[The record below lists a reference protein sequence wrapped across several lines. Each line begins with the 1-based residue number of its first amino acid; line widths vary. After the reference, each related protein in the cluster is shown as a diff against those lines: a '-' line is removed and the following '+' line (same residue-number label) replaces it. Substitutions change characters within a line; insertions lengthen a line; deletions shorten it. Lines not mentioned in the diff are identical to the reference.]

1 MVAFSTLAGSRLRW
15 GPGTFAVGPVGTG
28 RARGLTA
35 WDGFTS
41 RGKWSKKGSRG
52 RMLHAEPWLAD
63 WFLSL
68 RRLTWS
74 LPPGV
79 GAREGIP
86 FRLLAILNSHHE
98 LLSPED
104 IRLAF
109 LFVVRELCFIHLYTP
124 GPNTKPDTATADK
137 PTLPINQHPS
147 DSMPPQRQ
155 QQHVDQIHIYIR
167 MFCGSLCGFGLLM
180 LTGTSSL
187 NWVQFLVIKN
197 GLELYAGLWI
207 TCNHELCWSHTPKSP
222 YYLQFSRAFFLIS
235 VFATLVALVWLI
247 SSCLSRRGSITT
259 NLDLKVYWHA
269 KDALEPDLLWTYHI
283 NWWSDFLYMFSGI
296 ISFLNYMTFSFPSL
310 DRNVS
315 AIPIEKSRLGVGP
328 VTTVLPDE
336 DGGKLSPE
344 KESPTEEVKTDSRME
359 L

>member
-1 MVAFSTLAGSRLRW
+1 MEKREQLVL
-15 GPGTFAVGPVGTG
+15 TFYNPKVPK
-28 RARGLTA
+28 L
-35 WDGFTS
+35 
-41 RGKWSKKGSRG
+41 KGNRNYQ
-52 RMLHAEPWLAD
+52 R
-63 WFLSL
+63 
-68 RRLTWS
+68 
-74 LPPGV
+74 
-79 GAREGIP
+79 
-86 FRLLAILNSHHE
+86 
-98 LLSPED
+98 
-104 IRLAF
+104 
-109 LFVVRELCFIHLYTP
+109 
-124 GPNTKPDTATADK
+124 

-180 LTGTSSL
+180 LTCTSSL

-259 NLDLKVYWHA
+259 NLDLKVSILSFISAISLLLCLVLFLAQVYWHA

-315 AIPIEKSRLGVGP
+315 AIPTEKSRLGVGP

>member
-86 FRLLAILNSHHE
+86 FRLLAILNSHHK

-109 LFVVRELCFIHLYTP
+109 LFAVRELCFIHLYTP

-167 MFCGSLCGFGLLM
+167 MLCVSLCGFGLLM

-222 YYLQFSRAFFLIS
+222 
-235 VFATLVALVWLI
+235 W
-247 SSCLSRRGSITT
+247 
-259 NLDLKVYWHA
+259 
-269 KDALEPDLLWTYHI
+269 
-283 NWWSDFLYMFSGI
+283 I
-296 ISFLNYMTFSFPSL
+296 ISFLNYMTFSFLSL